1 MGKNKLKHFAEML
14 LFSNVVQLDRRHRG
28 AWNEALGNTNP
39 ITLEIG
45 CGKGEYTVGLA
56 RRYPERNFIGVDV
69 KGARIYTGAKRALE
83 SNLNNVMFLRAQADH
98 LPEYFAPGEVGEI
111 WITFADPHP
120 PLSRARRRLTSPK
133 YIDVYRQFMPP
144 NGLVHLKTDDDGLYQ
159 YTLEVIEQLNLNL
172 LCNVGD
178 VHHTDHGDDRLNILT
193 YYERMHLAK
202 GKTVKYVR
210 FGL

>member
-1 MGKNKLKHFAEML
+1 
-14 LFSNVVQLDRRHRG
+14 
-28 AWNEALGNTNP
+28 
-39 ITLEIG
+39 
-45 CGKGEYTVGLA
+45 
-56 RRYPERNFIGVDV
+56 
-69 KGARIYTGAKRALE
+69 
-83 SNLNNVMFLRAQADH
+83 
-98 LPEYFAPGEVGEI
+98 
-111 WITFADPHP
+111 
-120 PLSRARRRLTSPK
+120 
-133 YIDVYRQFMPP
+133 MPP